1 LAYATEHLPH
11 IRSAKNAAYNVS
23 NLAAWW
29 GDKKL
34 SDVTARNCRAY
45 AEDKSPAAARRDL
58 ETLRAAVGHWHREY
72 GPLPSVPAV
81 ALPPKP
87 QPREHWLT
95 RGEVAQLLRA
105 ARRTPH
111 LARFILLGVYTGSR
125 SGSLL
130 GLRWSWIDLSRGMM
144 LRRAP
149 GTAESKKRTPP
160 VKLGSRIRAHLLRW
174 QRIDAGGVG
183 YVCHYNGQRIIK
195 MRRSW
200 RTAVKAAGL
209 GNDVTPHTLRHT
221 RATWLMQA
229 GIDPWEAAGHLG
241 MSVDTLQRTYG
252 HHSPDHQKRAA
263 EV

>member
-1 LAYATEHLPH
+1 
-11 IRSAKNAAYNVS
+11 
-23 NLAAWW
+23 
-29 GDKKL
+29 
-34 SDVTARNCRAY
+34 
-45 AEDKSPAAARRDL
+45 
-58 ETLRAAVGHWHREY
+58 
-72 GPLPSVPAV
+72 
-81 ALPPKP
+81 
-87 QPREHWLT
+87 
-95 RGEVAQLLRA
+95 
-105 ARRTPH
+105 
-111 LARFILLGVYTGSR
+111 
-125 SGSLL
+125 
-130 GLRWSWIDLSRGMM
+130 MM

-174 QRIDAGGVG
+174 QRIDAGGAG